1 MPTTLIDPTHVSNIT
16 YEESLERLRG
26 VLDAADAVVVGAGA
40 GLSTAAGFSYGG
52 ERFRR
57 HFADFE
63 ERFGIH
69 DMYSGGFFPFPTRE
83 VFWAF
88 WSRMIWLNRYTE
100 DPKPTYR
107 NLRRLLKGREHFV
120 ITTNVDHRF
129 QAVGFSKER
138 LFYTQGDYGLL
149 QCSKPCHQETYDN
162 EALIREM
169 LERQEGMHVPTELLP
184 TCPHCGRPLVP
195 NLRSDDTF
203 VEDEGWHAAAE
214 RYHRFLREHKQ
225 GRVLYLELG
234 VGYNTPV
241 IIKYPFWRMTQA
253 NLEATYACVNFG
265 EAVCP
270 QEIAE
275 RSICLNADIDRVIR
289 DLLEE

>member
-1 MPTTLIDPTHVSNIT
+1 MPTTLIDPTRVSNIT

-162 EALIREM
+162 ETLIREM

>member
-52 ERFRR
+52 ELFRR

-88 WSRMIWLNRYTE
+88 WSRMIRLNRYTE

-107 NLRRLLKGREHFV
+107 NLRRLLEGREHFV

-129 QAVGFSKER
+129 QAAGFSKER

-149 QCSKPCHQETYDN
+149 QCSKPCCQETYDN
-162 EALIREM
+162 EALVREM
-169 LERQEGMHVPTELLP
+169 LERQEDMRVPTELLP

-214 RYHRFLREHKQ
+214 RYHRFLREHEQ

-253 NLEATYACVNFG
+253 NPEATYACVNFG

>member
-1 MPTTLIDPTHVSNIT
+1 MPTMLIDPTRAASAT
-16 YEESLERLRG
+16 YEGSLERLRNA
-26 VLDAADAVVVGAGA
+26 LDAADAVVVGAGA

-63 ERFGIH
+63 ERFGIR

-100 DPKPTYR
+100 DPRSTYR
-107 NLRRLLKGREHFV
+107 NLLRLLEGREHFI

-129 QAVGFSKER
+129 QAAGFSKDR

-149 QCSKPCHQETYDN
+149 QCSKPCRQETCDN
-162 EALIREM
+162 EALVREM
-169 LERQEGMHVPTELLP
+169 LERQEGMRVPTELLP

-214 RYHRFLREHKQ
+214 RYHRFLREHEQ

-241 IIKYPFWRMTQA
+241 IIKHPFWRMTQA
-253 NLEATYACVNFG
+253 NPEATYACVNFG

-275 RSICLNADIDRVIR
+275 RSICLNADLDRVIR
-289 DLLEE
+289 DLLEG

>member
-1 MPTTLIDPTHVSNIT
+1 MPTTLIDPTRVSNIT

-26 VLDAADAVVVGAGA
+26 ALDTADAVVVGAGA

-107 NLRRLLKGREHFV
+107 NLRRLLEGREHFV

-234 VGYNTPV
+234 VGYNAPV

-253 NLEATYACVNFG
+253 NPEATYACVSFG

-270 QEIAE
+270 HEIAE

>member
-1 MPTTLIDPTHVSNIT
+1 MPTMLIDPTRAASAT
-16 YEESLERLRG
+16 YEDSLERLRNA
-26 VLDAADAVVVGAGA
+26 LDTADAVVVGAGA

-52 ERFRR
+52 ERFRQ

-63 ERFGIH
+63 ERFGIR

-100 DPKPTYR
+100 DPKPAYR
-107 NLRRLLKGREHFV
+107 NLLRLLEGREHFV

-129 QAVGFSKER
+129 QVAGFSKER

-149 QCSKPCHQETYDN
+149 QCSKPCCQKTYDN

-169 LERQEGMHVPTELLP
+169 LERQEGMRVPTELLP

-214 RYHRFLREHKQ
+214 RYHRFLREHEQ

-253 NLEATYACVNFG
+253 NPEATYACVNFG

>member
-52 ERFRR
+52 ELFRR

-88 WSRMIWLNRYTE
+88 WSRMIRLNRYTE

-107 NLRRLLKGREHFV
+107 NLRRLLEGREHFV

-129 QAVGFSKER
+129 QAAGFSKER

-149 QCSKPCHQETYDN
+149 QCSKPCCQETYDN
-162 EALIREM
+162 EAFVREM

-214 RYHRFLREHKQ
+214 RYHRFLREHEQ

-253 NLEATYACVNFG
+253 NPEATYACVNFG

>member
-52 ERFRR
+52 ELFRR

-88 WSRMIWLNRYTE
+88 WSRMIRLNRYTE

-107 NLRRLLKGREHFV
+107 NLRRLLEGREHFV

-129 QAVGFSKER
+129 QAAGFSKER

-149 QCSKPCHQETYDN
+149 QCSKPCCQETYDN
-162 EALIREM
+162 EALVREM

-214 RYHRFLREHKQ
+214 RYHRFLREHEQ

-253 NLEATYACVNFG
+253 NPEATYACVNFG

>member
-1 MPTTLIDPTHVSNIT
+1 MPTTLIDPTRVSNIT
-16 YEESLERLRG
+16 YKESLERLRG
-26 VLDAADAVVVGAGA
+26 ALDTADAVVVGAGA

-107 NLRRLLKGREHFV
+107 NLRRLLEGREHFV

-149 QCSKPCHQETYDN
+149 QCSKSCHQETYDN

-169 LERQEGMHVPTELLP
+169 LERQEGMHVSTELLP

-214 RYHRFLREHKQ
+214 RYHRFLREHEQ

-253 NLEATYACVNFG
+253 NPEATYACVNFG

>member
-52 ERFRR
+52 ELFRR

-88 WSRMIWLNRYTE
+88 WSRMIRLNRYTE

-107 NLRRLLKGREHFV
+107 NLRRLLEGREHFV

-129 QAVGFSKER
+129 QAAGFSKER

-149 QCSKPCHQETYDN
+149 QCSKPCCQETYDN
-162 EALIREM
+162 EALVREM
-169 LERQEGMHVPTELLP
+169 LERQEGMHMPTELLP

-214 RYHRFLREHKQ
+214 RYYRFLREHEQ

-241 IIKYPFWRMTQA
+241 IIKYPFWRMTA
-253 NLEATYACVNFG
+253 DNPEAVYACVNFG